1 MQEFFLEYK
10 VIVVFLH
17 VISAVVWVGGMVA
30 MRYASHPSFLEIES
44 PLKRLERIADALK
57 RLFCIVAPFVLV
69 LLATA
74 IIMIKGYSISD
85 TEYKTFAYAKEV
97 IWTIMFL
104 NLAVMIRRRNNAQK
118 AIEKGE
124 MVLAKA
130 QLEMIGKYMVPVNI
144 VLGVVAIY
152 LGSYFSSVF

>member
-10 VIVVFLH
+10 VIIVFLH

-30 MRYASHPSFLEIES
+30 MRYAAHPSFIEIES

-57 RLFCIVAPFVLV
+57 RLFCIVAPFVLFLLVTAV
-69 LLATA
+69 L
-74 IIMIKGYSISD
+74 MIKGYSISA
-85 TEYKTFAYAKEV
+85 TEYKIFAYAKEA

-104 NLAVMIRRRNNAQK
+104 NLGVMIRRRNNAQK

-124 MVLAKA
+124 MVLAKE
-130 QLEMIGKYMVPVNI
+130 QLGMIGKYMVPMNI
-144 VLGVVAIY
+144 ALGLVAIF

>member
-10 VIVVFLH
+10 VIIVFLH

-30 MRYASHPSFLEIES
+30 MRYASHPSFIEIES

-57 RLFCIVAPFVLV
+57 RLFCIVAPFVLI
-69 LLATA
+69 LLFTA
-74 IIMIKGYSISD
+74 ILMIKGYSISD
-85 TEYKTFAYAKEV
+85 TEYKTFAYAKEA

-144 VLGVVAIY
+144 ALGVVAIF
-152 LGSYFSSVF
+152 LGTYFSSVF